1 MRVNVSSNLIPVM
14 KLSQI
19 SNLFVLTVL
28 LAGCEPEPTAPVLTL
43 DDGWVRAVPPGMT
56 MTAAYGSFTN
66 HGAEIIEITSFSSDS
81 FTDVS
86 LHETKLEDGV
96 STMKQLPGLLLA
108 AGSRT
113 ILQSGGLHLMLMNAE
128 REIHPGDSIGLT
140 LIAANGER
148 YRFSLP
154 VETR

>member
-1 MRVNVSSNLIPVM
+1 M

-19 SNLFVLTVL
+19 SKLFVLTVL
-28 LAGCEPEPTAPVLTL
+28 LAGCGPNPTAHVLSL
-43 DDGWVRAVPPGMT
+43 EDGWVRAVPPGMK

-66 HGAEIIEITSFSSDS
+66 HGTEIIEITSFSSDS

-86 LHETKLEDGV
+86 LHQTTMENGV
-96 STMKQLPGLLLA
+96 SKMEQLPGWSQS
-108 AGSRT
+108 AGTRT
-113 ILQSGGLHLMLMNAE
+113 VLKPGGLHLMLMDPT

-140 LIAANGER
+140 LIAANGEQ